1 MMKLIRLWF
10 ELKKKVCLGKLNTTP
25 LSEEIHITKTI
36 PSNNK
41 HCTKRKQL
49 GIS

>member
-1 MMKLIRLWF
+1 MLKLIRLWF
-10 ELKKKVCLGKLNTTP
+10 ELEKKLYLGKLNTTP
-25 LSEEIHITKTI
+25 LSEEIHFTKTI

-41 HCTKRKQL
+41 GCTKRKQL